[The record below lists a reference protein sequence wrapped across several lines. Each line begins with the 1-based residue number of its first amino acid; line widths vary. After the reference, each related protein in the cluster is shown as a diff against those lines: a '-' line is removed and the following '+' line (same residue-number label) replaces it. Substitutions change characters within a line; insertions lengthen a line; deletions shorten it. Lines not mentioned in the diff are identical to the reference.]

1 MRSAR
6 SPPICGT
13 GVFSFDR
20 TPCEWVVRPKGD
32 VDMELKFHYS
42 ATRAELMSSE
52 GRWYVT
58 FVMMDS
64 APILHEFT
72 SRHDV
77 GDPIFD
83 WRLADQTAVIEH
95 FEERL
100 RAAGYHPM
108 RIAEKLPPL
117 TVAAWTL
124 KPPDT

>member
-58 FVMMDS
+58 FVMID
-64 APILHEFT
+64 
-72 SRHDV
+72 
-77 GDPIFD
+77 
-83 WRLADQTAVIEH
+83 
-95 FEERL
+95 
-100 RAAGYHPM
+100 AA
-108 RIAEKLPPL
+108 ANPPRVHISPRCGRSHL
-117 TVAAWTL
+117 
-124 KPPDT
+124 